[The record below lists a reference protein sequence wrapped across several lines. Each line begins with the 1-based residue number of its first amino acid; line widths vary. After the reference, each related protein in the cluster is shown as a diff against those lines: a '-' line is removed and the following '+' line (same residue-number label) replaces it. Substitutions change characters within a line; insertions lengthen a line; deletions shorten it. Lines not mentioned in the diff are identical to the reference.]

1 MLTVETSGLK
11 GITSFTTYDGGELK
25 DCKLKEYN
33 LIHTKYGDLV
43 PQYGNPGFRKK
54 QLAALS
60 FYKNGKIKSIS
71 LEQQTEISTPIG
83 ILPAELVT
91 FFEDGSINSLFPLNG
106 QISGFWSEEEEGKLA
121 QKLHFSFPFGDFCAK
136 IIGLR
141 FYPDG
146 RVRSLILWPN
156 ERIIID
162 TPAGKMPVRIGFRL
176 FEDGSIKSVEPA
188 EPFLIETPIGSINA
202 YDADALGI
210 DADKNSVCFDEKG
223 RLISLCTFDI
233 ITVRKKNGE
242 KEIIF
247 PTLRPGLTTE
257 YEKVPIKLVF
267 DTDTVSIGDT
277 KATDYNDNTKAADY
291 NDNTKTADYSSDARS
306 ANYKIAECTFL
317 IMRGN
322 YMETKSCGD
331 CSSCKGCM

>member
-43 PQYGNPGFRKK
+43 PQYGDPGFRKK

-60 FYKNGKIKSIS
+60 FYKSGKIKSIS

-83 ILPAELVT
+83 TLPAELVT
-91 FFEDGSINSLFPLNG
+91 FFEDTSINSLFPLNG

-162 TPAGKMPVRIGFRL
+162 TPAGKMPVRIGFKL
-176 FEDGSIKSVEPA
+176 FEDGSIESVEPA
-188 EPFLIETPIGSINA
+188 EPFLIKTPIGSINA
-202 YDADALGI
+202 YDTDALGI
-210 DADKNSVCFDEKG
+210 DADKNSVRFDEKG
-223 RLISLCTFDI
+223 KLTSLCTFDI
-233 ITVRKKNGE
+233 ITVRKKSGE

-257 YEKVPIKLVF
+257 FETVPIKVIF
-267 DTDTVSIGDT
+267 DDGTVSIG
-277 KATDYNDNTKAADY
+277 NDAKVF
-291 NDNTKTADYSSDARS
+291 
-306 ANYKIAECTFL
+306 YKIAECTFL

-322 YMETKSCGD
+322 YMKAKSCD
-331 CSSCKGCM
+331 NCSGCNSCI

>member
-25 DCKLKEYN
+25 DCKFEEYN

-43 PQYGNPGFRKK
+43 PQYGDPGFRKK

-83 ILPAELVT
+83 TFPAELIT
-91 FFEDGSINSLFPLNG
+91 FSEDESINSLFPLNG
-106 QISGFWSEEEEGKLA
+106 QISGFWSEEEEGELA
-121 QKLHFSFPFGDFCAK
+121 QKFNFSFSFGDFCVK

-146 RVRSLILWPN
+146 KVRSLILWPN

-162 TPAGKMPVRIGFRL
+162 TPAGKMPVRIGFKL
-176 FEDGSIKSVEPA
+176 FEDGSIESVEPA

-210 DADKNSVCFDEKG
+210 DADKNSVCFDERG
-223 RLISLCTFDI
+223 RLTSLCTFDI

-247 PTLRPGLTTE
+247 PTLRTGLTTE
-257 YEKVPIKLVF
+257 FEKVPIKLIFGDNIVR
-267 DTDTVSIGDT
+267 IGGT
-277 KATDYNDNTKAADY
+277 KATDYNNGAKA
-291 NDNTKTADYSSDARS
+291 

-322 YMETKSCGD
+322 YMETKSCD
-331 CSSCKGCM
+331 NCSTCNGCM